1 MSWSAPPPIPATP
14 SLPGTV
20 RTARTLWVLSFL
32 AGLTVLAGSFVARD
46 SNLHRLRAV
55 VADTAARN
63 GMASAGTAAEIVFW
77 GSMGALLLATLL
89 EAVALAAV
97 LARRAWARWVLLTLL
112 ASHLPVLLLASVF
125 LVPTGA
131 AGSYVVML
139 WVAGMA
145 LAFGGLVL
153 LVLPPAGAWLRRGRS
168 LG

>member
-1 MSWSAPPPIPATP
+1 MSWSAPPPIPAIP
-14 SLPGTV
+14 SLPRIV

-46 SNLHRLRAV
+46 SNLQRLRAV
-55 VADTAARN
+55 VADAAAR
-63 GMASAGTAAEIVFW
+63 GGVAPAGTAADIVFW
-77 GSMGALLLATLL
+77 GSMGALLLVTLL
-89 EAVALAAV
+89 EALALAAV
-97 LARRAWARWVLLTLL
+97 LSRRPWARWVLLPLL

-139 WVAGMA
+139 WVAGVA

-153 LVLPPAGAWLRRGRS
+153 LFLPPAGAWLHQGRS